1 MNRNWFFTMFLACLI
16 LFTGSSS
23 TYASSDQVDWQVEK
37 IGRFAVPAGWQ
48 TADLAQVIATIMK
61 ETNAA
66 AKTPAAPAPAPPPD
80 PFALLKN
87 INFQMYQV
95 TMNDGKA
102 YRTAF
107 MAFYQDDK
115 PLSTE
120 GKLYFS
126 QKLSD
131 EQKQKIQTTIDTSV
145 ELMKKQLDLSYK
157 QTNVGV
163 TFLDVSRP
171 DYLQINN
178 KQAYGLGARSVIS
191 MYGITIPYYLKGY
204 AFDADGFLSVAFLL
218 TTDSERS
225 YWDPL
230 VRNILQSFKPL
241 KPTITIN

>member
-1 MNRNWFFTMFLACLI
+1 MNRNWFLTMFLACLI
-16 LFTGSSS
+16 LFTGISS
-23 TYASSDQVDWQVEK
+23 THASDQVDWQVQK
-37 IGRFAVPAGWQ
+37 IGAFAVPEGWQ
-48 TADLAQVIATIMK
+48 TADLVQVLATIMK
-61 ETNAA
+61 EANAT
-66 AKTPAAPAPAPPPD
+66 AKTPATPLPVPPVD

-87 INFQMYQV
+87 INYQMYQV

-107 MAFYQDDK
+107 MAFYRDDK
-115 PLSTE
+115 PLSLE

-126 QKLSD
+126 KKLSN
-131 EQKQKIQTTIDTSV
+131 EQKQKMETKIDSSV
-145 ELMKKQLDLSYK
+145 QLMKKQLDLSYK

-178 KQAYGLGARSVIS
+178 KQAYGLSARSVVS

-204 AFDADGFLSVAFLL
+204 AFDADGFLSAAFLL

-230 VRNILQSFKPL
+230 VRKIIQSFKPT
-241 KPTITIN
+241 KPTVTINQ